1 MMSNIDTTPSK
12 TVAYPSV
19 EEFQVERIFPIR
31 NIVNGRDLDNES
43 PSQNAD
49 DVSSSNSSC
58 QGPNSAQEPYDKD
71 DILNDSH
78 SDGSSETNFLPP
90 PYPPIPPDDQIR
102 RLPKSPIHDYSTELG
117 DGEGPSEVEDR
128 KISQRSQLIPSKS
141 GPPGIAPGEPV
152 STEERTFFKCEDE
165 PIHIP
170 GAIQQ
175 YGALLALRYNDQGD
189 LMVRIASE
197 NAFKILKYTPEQ
209 LFSLNSFL
217 DLLGVDVREDFIA
230 RVDHALRAVTKN
242 PSSDTKL
249 DVFSMSVVAHTG
261 LVNLWCAIH
270 ISQGTEDLIICEFEP
285 FSDEMFF
292 SDEPHNTTNDLPK
305 LPTRTIDNDTVLGE
319 RLKSISSGSQ
329 PLRVLQIAKRKGR
342 HAVGSLEVFNAMT
355 QAQEQLAACTSVQK
369 LQDVLVGLIFD
380 LTGFHRVM
388 FYRFDATKNGCVEA
402 ELLNPKAS
410 DDIFRGLHFPASDI
424 PKQARDLYKIN
435 RIRMLHDRDEV
446 TARLVCRDQSDF
458 EKPLDLTHAY
468 LRAMSPLH
476 LKYLSNMGVRSTMS
490 VSIVI
495 DGDLWGLIAC
505 HGYGSHGTRVTLPMR
520 ELARNIGECAS
531 TNIARLLM
539 HQRIEARKA
548 PRQNPGKTP
557 SGFIAASSDDLLKVF
572 DADFGLLNIQD
583 EARAIGKLRP
593 YREALAILAYLQSR
607 HFTEIFSTHNITKD
621 LPKLKDSPGISAV
634 AGILVIPL
642 STGGN
647 DFLVFFRR
655 GQLREVRW
663 AGNPY
668 EKIKPAKGQYLEPRS
683 SFSRWTQT
691 IKGTSK
697 AWNADDFET
706 ASVLS
711 LLYGRFIDIWRQKE
725 STGLNRM
732 TRLLLKNTSHEVRTP
747 LNAVVNYLEMA
758 LEDKIEGPTREL
770 LDKAHRASRSLVYV
784 IDDLLKLTKAET
796 GPVNSMKDVF
806 DLSATVSEVMSAFQK
821 EAVRKN
827 LDLTVTI
834 QQGIPEMVRGDA
846 TRLRQVIS
854 NITSNAFQNSVAGGV
869 KIDIKPIQIWPASTV
884 ISITVQDVGIGM
896 SESQLDELFQEFEQI
911 LDETDCSPIKKQV
924 QPSSDVRETLGIGL
938 AVVARYVRNSNGQI
952 RVHSEVGKGTIFGI
966 ELPFEHAPAA
976 SSAQDI
982 PIGSSARQIR
992 PFSDSGSNYD
1002 ESERMNSSY
1011 TMSTFGSTPLA
1022 TPIEE
1027 GSSLT
1032 TSFFDLAMHSKE
1044 EYVEPPSA
1052 RRRSSLPF
1060 LTMIDLISTKKSL
1073 SILIAEDNPINS
1085 KLLHKRLS
1093 KLLHK
1098 PEVTPEG
1105 QSCYD
1110 HYTSGNNSVDVI
1122 FMDLQ
1127 MPLVDGTKA
1136 TRMIRKFEREYLES
1150 HQVRRRVPIIAAS
1163 ASLTEEQ
1170 RFDYIEAG
1178 FDGWIMKPINFSR
1191 LDFLLQ
1197 GLNNPQL
1204 KQRALYIPGMWE
1216 LGGWFFA

>member
-1 MMSNIDTTPSK
+1 MSNIDTIPSK
-12 TVAYPSV
+12 SVVYPSV

-31 NIVNGRDLDNES
+31 NLVNGRGVDTES
-43 PSQNAD
+43 PSPNTD

-58 QGPNSAQEPYDKD
+58 RGPTSAQEPYDKD

-102 RLPKSPIHDYSTELG
+102 RLPKSPKHDYSTEVG
-117 DGEGPSEVEDR
+117 GGEGSSEYEAR

-175 YGALLALRYNDQGD
+175 YGALIALRYNDQGD

-242 PSSDTKL
+242 PSADTKL
-249 DVFSMSVVAHTG
+249 DIFSMSVVAHTG

-270 ISQGTEDLIICEFEP
+270 ISKGTDDLIICEFEP

-292 SDEPHNTTNDLPK
+292 PDEPHNTKNDLPK
-305 LPTRTIDNDTVLGE
+305 FPTRTIDNDTVLEE

-388 FYRFDATKNGCVEA
+388 FYRFDSAKNGCVEA

-424 PKQARDLYKIN
+424 PKQALDLYKIN
-435 RIRMLHDRDEV
+435 RIRMLHDRDEE
-446 TARLVCRDQSDF
+446 TARLVCRHQSDF

-495 DGDLWGLIAC
+495 NGDLWALLHAM
-505 HGYGSHGTRVTLPMR
+505 V
-520 ELARNIGECAS
+520 ARNIGECAS
-531 TNIARLLM
+531 TNIERLLM
-539 HQRIEARKA
+539 RQRIEARRA

-583 EARAIGKLRP
+583 EARAIGRLRP
-593 YREALAILAYLQSR
+593 YREALSILAYLQSR

-621 LPKLKDSPGISAV
+621 LPKLKDSPAINSV

-697 AWNADDFET
+697 IWNADDFET

-711 LLYGRFIDIWRQKE
+711 LLYGRFIEIWRQKE

-758 LEDKIEGPTREL
+758 LEDKIESPTREL
-770 LDKAHRASRSLVYV
+770 LEKAHRASRSLVYV

-796 GPVNSMKDVF
+796 GPVTSVKDVF

-854 NITSNAFQNSVAGGV
+854 NITSNAFQNSVVGGV

-884 ISITVQDVGIGM
+884 ISLTVQDVGIGM

-911 LDETDCSPIKKQV
+911 LDETDHSTIKKPA
-924 QPSSDVRETLGIGL
+924 QPLIDVKETLGIGL

-976 SSAQDI
+976 SNTQEI
-982 PIGSSARQIR
+982 PIISTGRQIR

-1002 ESERMNSSY
+1002 ESDKMNSSY
-1011 TMSTFGSTPLA
+1011 TMSNFGSTPLA

-1027 GSSLT
+1027 
-1032 TSFFDLAMHSKE
+1032 E
-1044 EYVEPPSA
+1044 EYVEPPSV

-1060 LTMIDLISTKKSL
+1060 LNMIDLMSSKKSL

-1093 KLLHK
+1093 KLSHK
-1098 PEVTPEG
+1098 PEITAEG

-1110 HYTSGNNSVDVI
+1110 YYTSGNNKVDVI
-1122 FMDLQ
+1122 LMDLQ

-1136 TRMIRKFEREYLES
+1136 TRMIRKFERDNLEL
-1150 HQVRRRVPIIAAS
+1150 HQIRRRVPIIAAS
-1163 ASLTEEQ
+1163 ASLLEEH

-1191 LDFLLQ
+1191 LEFLLQ

-1204 KQRALYIPGMWE
+1204 KQRSLYTPGIWE